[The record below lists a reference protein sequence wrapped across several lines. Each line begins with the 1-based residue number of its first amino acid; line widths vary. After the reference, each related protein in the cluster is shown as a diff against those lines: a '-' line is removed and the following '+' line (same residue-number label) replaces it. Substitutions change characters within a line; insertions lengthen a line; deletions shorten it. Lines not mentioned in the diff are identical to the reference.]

1 MNKYKTYMYI
11 GIFILLLSIVGSA
24 TTYAWLTWKST
35 SNTSL
40 IMTIGRMADVTFI
53 SGNDISTS
61 TLAPV
66 FNYTDGEK
74 TTFSINNRDN
84 TGTPVKYIVKLNIT
98 SIADELKST
107 SLKYKLLKG
116 DEELADGNFSE
127 ASSNTTL
134 NIYTDSLSV
143 GTTDLAFYLYI
154 DGNEDNDLNMMN
166 KNITGTIE
174 VTTIVEETPEYCFSY
189 SYNDSNM
196 TVSIDSYNCNENN
209 DFGYEPITDTV
220 ITPSCVS
227 GINISIKENPTDQ
240 ARKNCVS
247 ILPSVASNAGLSITT
262 DNATTLCNGGTVNG
276 MTLKILCNQYQ
287 DQIKLFAPFVY
298 SGMFDIT
305 IDESKKYKVAEITNG
320 AYDVPWFNYIE
331 ASKIIISNT
340 ITSIADTYTFNY
352 SDTESITIPESVTSI
367 GSTAIVSGS
376 SNNPNL
382 KIIYNKTGR
391 VFDWKSI
398 VCPWPSSTCSFTTT
412 DGGITGEVIT
422 NNNYG
427 KVIIS
432 K

>member
-134 NIYTDSLSV
+134 NIY
-143 GTTDLAFYLYI
+143 I
-154 DGNEDNDLNMMN
+154 
-166 KNITGTIE
+166 
-174 VTTIVEETPEYCFSY
+174 
-189 SYNDSNM
+189 
-196 TVSIDSYNCNENN
+196 
-209 DFGYEPITDTV
+209 
-220 ITPSCVS
+220 
-227 GINISIKENPTDQ
+227 
-240 ARKNCVS
+240 
-247 ILPSVASNAGLSITT
+247 
-262 DNATTLCNGGTVNG
+262 
-276 MTLKILCNQYQ
+276 
-287 DQIKLFAPFVY
+287 QIHY
-298 SGMFDIT
+298 
-305 IDESKKYKVAEITNG
+305 
-320 AYDVPWFNYIE
+320 
-331 ASKIIISNT
+331 
-340 ITSIADTYTFNY
+340 
-352 SDTESITIPESVTSI
+352 
-367 GSTAIVSGS
+367 
-376 SNNPNL
+376 
-382 KIIYNKTGR
+382 R
-391 VFDWKSI
+391 
-398 VCPWPSSTCSFTTT
+398 
-412 DGGITGEVIT
+412 
-422 NNNYG
+422 
-427 KVIIS
+427 
-432 K
+432 

>member
-40 IMTIGRMADVTFI
+40 TMTIGRMADVTFI

-154 DGNEDNDLNMMN
+154 DGNDDNDLNMMN
-166 KNITGTIE
+166 KSITGAIE
-174 VTTIVEETPEYCFSY
+174 VTTSVEETPEHCFYS
-189 SYNDSNM
+189 SYNDSDMNAR
-196 TVSIDSYNCNENN
+196 
-209 DFGYEPITDTV
+209 
-220 ITPSCVS
+220 
-227 GINISIKENPTDQ
+227 INS
-240 ARKNCVS
+240 
-247 ILPSVASNAGLSITT
+247 
-262 DNATTLCNGGTVNG
+262 
-276 MTLKILCNQYQ
+276 
-287 DQIKLFAPFVY
+287 
-298 SGMFDIT
+298 
-305 IDESKKYKVAEITNG
+305 
-320 AYDVPWFNYIE
+320 
-331 ASKIIISNT
+331 
-340 ITSIADTYTFNY
+340 
-352 SDTESITIPESVTSI
+352 
-367 GSTAIVSGS
+367 
-376 SNNPNL
+376 
-382 KIIYNKTGR
+382 
-391 VFDWKSI
+391 
-398 VCPWPSSTCSFTTT
+398 
-412 DGGITGEVIT
+412 
-422 NNNYG
+422 
-427 KVIIS
+427 
-432 K
+432 

>member
-40 IMTIGRMADVTFI
+40 TMTIGRMADVTFI

-154 DGNEDNDLNMMN
+154 DGNDDNDLNMMN
-166 KNITGTIE
+166 KSITGAIE
-174 VTTIVEETPEYCFSY
+174 VTTSVEETPEHCFYS
-189 SYNDSNM
+189 SYNDSDM
-196 TVSIDSYNCNENN
+196 TASINSYNCNEDNE
-209 DFGYEPITDTV
+209 FGYEPVTDTV
-220 ITPSCVS
+220 VTPSYVS

-240 ARKNCVS
+240 ARKNCAS
-247 ILPSVASNAGLSITT
+247 ILPGAASSAGLSITT

-276 MTLKILCNQYQ
+276 ITFEILCNQYQ
-287 DQIKLFAPFVY
+287 DQIKGNAPFVY

-305 IDESKKYKVAEITNG
+305 IDESKKYKVITIDNY
-320 AYDVPWFNYIE
+320 AFDVPWMNYIG
-331 ASKIIISNT
+331 ASNIIISNT
-340 ITSIADTYTFNY
+340 VTSIGTSSFYG
-352 SDTESITIPESVTSI
+352 SKLESITIPESVTSI
-367 GSTAIVSGS
+367 GGNAIVSYS
-376 SNNPNL
+376 RFNPNL

-398 VCPWPSSTCSFTTT
+398 VNGTNFTTT

>member
-40 IMTIGRMADVTFI
+40 TMTIGRMADVTFI

-154 DGNEDNDLNMMN
+154 DGNDDNDLNMMN
-166 KNITGTIE
+166 KSITGAIE
-174 VTTIVEETPEYCFSY
+174 VTTSVEETPEHCFYS
-189 SYNDSNM
+189 SYNDSDM
-196 TVSIDSYNCNENN
+196 TASINSYNCNEDNE
-209 DFGYEPITDTV
+209 FGYEPVTDTV
-220 ITPSCVS
+220 VTPSYVS

-240 ARKNCVS
+240 ARKNCAL
-247 ILPSVASNAGLSITT
+247 ILPALASSDGLSITT

-276 MTLKILCNQYQ
+276 ITFEILCNQYQ
-287 DQIKLFAPFVY
+287 DQIKGNAPFVY

-305 IDESKKYKVAEITNG
+305 IDESKKYKVITIHNY
-320 AYDVPWFNYIE
+320 ALDVPWMNYIDV
-331 ASKIIISNT
+331 SNIIISNT
-340 ITSIADTYTFNY
+340 VTSIGSSSFYG
-352 SDTESITIPESVTSI
+352 SRLESITIPESVTSI
-367 GSTAIVSGS
+367 GGNAIVSYS
-376 SNNPNL
+376 RFNPNL

-398 VCPWPSSTCSFTTT
+398 VNGTNFTTT